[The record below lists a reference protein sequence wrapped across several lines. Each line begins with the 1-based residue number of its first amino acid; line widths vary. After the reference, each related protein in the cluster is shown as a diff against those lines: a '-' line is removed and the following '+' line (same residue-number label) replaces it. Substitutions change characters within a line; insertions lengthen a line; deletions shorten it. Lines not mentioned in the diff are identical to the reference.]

1 MKLISLASIYG
12 VKRVCGRCR
21 YNRIISRSAGA
32 SAPGGLFTARH
43 TGVVFQVA
51 PNARAQAMWSNS
63 HDIRLQVANA
73 GRQGSQIK
81 VVFGP
86 QTVVAEPHIRCS
98 QVCPTM
104 AVLSQI

>member
-12 VKRVCGRCR
+12 VKRVCRRCR

-43 TGVVFQVA
+43 TDAVFQVA
-51 PNARAQAMWSNS
+51 PNVQAMRSNS
-63 HDIRLQVANA
+63 DDIRLQVANA

-81 VVFGP
+81 IVFGP